1 MAALTPKLKLK
12 ALKVN
17 NVIPHT
23 ETTISIYGYILDVIK
38 G

>member
-1 MAALTPKLKLK
+1 MR

-23 ETTISIYGYILDVIK
+23 ETTISIYGHILNVIK
-38 G
+38 D